1 MIYLIHSSVPI
12 GGNGRAGARHYL
24 GFTADGNLE
33 QRMAHHLSGKS
44 KVGVIK
50 AFLENG
56 GKLTIAMLWPDGGP
70 SLEKY
75 LKKGGHF
82 DALCPLCLQEKGKT
96 PPKTLPVFQP
106 ISLNLLATR
115 WRRRTPASG
124 GGRSRGNRTASI
136 GASQVALP
144 WESSTS
150 SPAEAVTAPASGGT
164 SSGATAQPRV
174 SVGASAGT
182 KQRSSSGSSK
192 RISSGKA
199 RVTREAVQRPA

>member
-12 GGNGRAGARHYL
+12 GGKGRASARHYL
-24 GFTADGNLE
+24 GYTADGNLE
-33 QRMAHHLSGKS
+33 QRMAQHLSGHS

-82 DALCPLCLQEKGKT
+82 NALCPLCLQESGK
-96 PPKTLPVFQP
+96 PLPRTLPEFRP

-115 WRRRTPASG
+115 YRRRTRVSG
-124 GGRSRGNRTASI
+124 GARSRGSRTIST
-136 GASQVALP
+136 GPSQAVLHLEA
-144 WESSTS
+144 STS
-150 SPAEAVTAPASGGT
+150 SPGEVPTARVGGGT
-164 SSGATAQPRV
+164 SSDAIAPQ
-174 SVGASAGT
+174 
-182 KQRSSSGSSK
+182 
-192 RISSGKA
+192 KA
-199 RVTREAVQRPA
+199 